1 MNCPVCRD
9 PMVVLEWDRV
19 EIDHCPSCNGTWLD
33 RGELELLLESNEEK
47 NQILSS
53 FQKCTLAP
61 NVLSTSLRA
70 FARALFG
77 MSLTLIS
84 ESVREERDVLLRKR
98 EQQNQKSRKCP
109 ICLKKM
115 EQIICGGSRE
125 VQIDRCVKGHGFWF
139 DVGELEAILKTGFF
153 VHGSK
158 VSNWLSNIF
167 SKTLHQTHSPR

>member
-1 MNCPVCRD
+1 MNCPVCHD
-9 PMVVLEWDRV
+9 PMVVLEWDQAEV
-19 EIDHCPSCNGTWLD
+19 DHCLSCKGTWLD

-53 FQKCTLAP
+53 FRKCALAP
-61 NVLSTSLRA
+61 NVRSTSLRA

-98 EQQNQKSRKCP
+98 EKQNQKTRKCP

-115 EQIICGGSRE
+115 EQIICGQNE
-125 VQIDRCVKGHGFWF
+125 KLQIDRCIKNDGFWF
-139 DVGELEAILKTGFF
+139 DAGELEAILKTGFF
-153 VHGSK
+153 IHGSK
-158 VSNWLSNIF
+158 VSNWLSTIF
-167 SKTLHQTHSPR
+167 SKTLHQTHS